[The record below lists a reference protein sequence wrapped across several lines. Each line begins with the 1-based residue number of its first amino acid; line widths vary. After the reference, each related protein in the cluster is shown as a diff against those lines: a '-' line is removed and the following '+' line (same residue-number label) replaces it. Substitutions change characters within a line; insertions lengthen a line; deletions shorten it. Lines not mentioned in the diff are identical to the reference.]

1 MERGAVRPVMVSVNS
16 GMRARGCVV
25 EDVFDATGRPPSGW
39 MHAMFRGGPY
49 GEDVGRCI
57 PGPPAPETLAVP
69 LPDGGVHVYR
79 LWTVGS
85 WSAPDD
91 PVAVYNPD
99 GPPVPPPL
107 LTGQERTWLREGR
120 RRHSLGPIG
129 FVALEDGRVEQDP
142 DAPAVEAMLA
152 GLRSRK
158 HLILQRL
165 TDRFEGDEYIQVL
178 LREDETYEV
187 EHHSGTLERCQART
201 ASQVKVREVLLDWAA
216 DRSGWQTALQW
227 TDIGHPAQAPAGVV
241 PG

>member
-1 MERGAVRPVMVSVNS
+1 M
-16 GMRARGCVV
+16 V
-25 EDVFDATGRPPSGW
+25 EDVFDTTGRPPSGW
-39 MHAMFRGGPY
+39 MHAVFNGGPY

-79 LWTVGS
+79 LWTVSS
-85 WSAPDD
+85 WSDPDD
-91 PVAVYNPD
+91 PIAVYNPD

-107 LTGQERTWLREGR
+107 LTGQEKTWLREGR
-120 RRHSLGPIG
+120 RRRGLEPIG
-129 FVALEDGRVEQDP
+129 LVALEDGRIEHDP
-142 DAPAVEAMLA
+142 DPPAVEAMLA

-165 TDRFEGDEYIQVL
+165 TDGFEGDEYIQVL

-187 EHHSGTLERCQART
+187 EHRSGTSEGSQART
-201 ASQVKVREVLLDWAA
+201 ASQAKVRGALFDWAA
-216 DRSGWQTALQW
+216 DRSGWQTTLQR
-227 TDIGHPAQAPAGVV
+227 TDIGHPAQAPAGDV